1 MAEWADQST
10 PLEVTRTEACLKT
23 PVKEGSTSGD
33 RQRTSSTEMKEAGT
47 RSLSRG
53 EVEYEQ
59 ASCGVGA

>member
-1 MAEWADQST
+1 MGVG
-10 PLEVTRTEACLKT
+10 LEFGLGLGLGLV
-23 PVKEGSTSGD
+23 
-33 RQRTSSTEMKEAGT
+33 KEAGT